1 MRQVSEDFNE
11 TGRFQPTRYGH
22 RLAQPRSAAPAPGTT
37 VNSYIALIR
46 AKNVTTPD
54 VHILPL
60 FLFYRR
66 NKPLFR
72 ERNADNVELE
82 DAACP
87 KPLQFLMKFRRQ
99 SKDESENDI
108 LNHILST
115 AGTTKEI
122 HAHAHKAADDAHL
135 ILDSEMDHTIE
146 IE

>member
-1 MRQVSEDFNE
+1 MSKTITVSNE
-11 TGRFQPTRYGH
+11 VY
-22 RLAQPRSAAPAPGTT
+22 AAIVA
-37 VNSYIALIR
+37 
-46 AKNVTTPD
+46 
-54 VHILPL
+54 
-60 FLFYRR
+60 
-66 NKPLFR
+66 
-72 ERNADNVELE
+72 
-82 DAACP
+82 
-87 KPLQFLMKFRRQ
+87 RRQ